1 MKIREIAATLLD
13 NDNELEA
20 SSELE
25 EQSRRYVA
33 QFADILANL
42 DYMSQTAITPSTY
55 QHTDRALSYSS

>member
-13 NDNELEA
+13 QDDIGVT
-20 SSELE
+20 SEHE

-42 DYMSQTAITPSTY
+42 DYLGQATVTPPIFSA
-55 QHTDRALSYSS
+55 H